1 MLLSPLLP
9 ALQGFSPSLGGFP
22 SQSAEAKASSARY
35 AFNRATWGYLTT
47 IQASSLPVA
56 EVASFSDGLAN
67 ASTGRLWFY
76 MMDAPVESSKGYP
89 AAITVSEA
97 SYNATCG
104 FDGTLLDP
112 EDPRC
117 AKVRVRVRVRVRVG
131 VRVGGRIWEL
141 SDLNPNPNPNPT
153 QITIS
158 GMMTKSEGDDIA
170 LGKAALLAEL
180 TLTLT
185 LTRARTRTLTQTLTP
200 TQTRLRYSPSTRR

>member
-1 MLLSPLLP
+1 MPSCAASPSASPTKRQTCTAAQAPNLRVGDLSASFEKQYPAHWIFTPVFPPPGARLAIWPRVWAPALIGMLLSPLLP

-22 SQSAEAKASSARY
+22 FQTAEAKASSARY

-47 IQASSLPVA
+47 IQASLPVA

-76 MMDAPVESSKGYP
+76 MMDASVESSQGYP

-117 AKVRVRVRVRVRVG
+117 AKVRVRVRVRVAVG
-131 VRVGGRIWEL
+131 VGVGVWIREL
-141 SDLNPNPNPNPT
+141 
-153 QITIS
+153 
-158 GMMTKSEGDDIA
+158 G
-170 LGKAALLAEL
+170 
-180 TLTLT
+180 
-185 LTRARTRTLTQTLTP
+185 TP
-200 TQTRLRYSPSTRR
+200 

>member
-22 SQSAEAKASSARY
+22 SQSPEAKASSARY

-47 IQASSLPVA
+47 IQASLPVA

-76 MMDAPVESSKGYP
+76 MMDAPVESSQGYP

-117 AKVRVRVRVRVRVG
+117 AKVRVRVRVGVAVG
-131 VRVGGRIWEL
+131 VGVGVWIRDSLIL
-141 SDLNPNPNPNPT
+141 PPAPAP
-153 QITIS
+153 
-158 GMMTKSEGDDIA
+158 
-170 LGKAALLAEL
+170 
-180 TLTLT
+180 
-185 LTRARTRTLTQTLTP
+185 TP
-200 TQTRLRYSPSTRR
+200 TRSRSPA

>member
-22 SQSAEAKASSARY
+22 FQTAEAKASSARY

-47 IQASSLPVA
+47 IQASLPVA

-76 MMDAPVESSKGYP
+76 MMDAPVESSQGYP

-117 AKVRVRVRVRVRVG
+117 AKVRVRVRVRVAVG
-131 VRVGGRIWEL
+131 VGFGVRIREI
-141 SDLNPNPNPNPT
+141 LNPNPNPNPNPN

-158 GMMTKSEGDDIA
+158 GMMTKSEGDDVA
-170 LGKAALLAEL
+170 LGKAALLAER
-180 TLTLT
+180 TLSR
-185 LTRARTRTLTQTLTP
+185 TRARARPLTQT
-200 TQTRLRYSPSTRR
+200 

>member
-1 MLLSPLLP
+1 MTQDLGTAYVSYSSRARLSSPGARLPFGRAVWAPALIAMLLSPLLP

-76 MMDAPVESSKGYP
+76 MMDAPVKSSQGYP

-117 AKVRVRVRVRVRVG
+117 AKVRVRVRVRVGVG
-131 VRVGGRIWEL
+131 
-141 SDLNPNPNPNPT
+141 S
-153 QITIS
+153 
-158 GMMTKSEGDDIA
+158 
-170 LGKAALLAEL
+170 AALTWPHVPACSG
-180 TLTLT
+180 TS
-185 LTRARTRTLTQTLTP
+185 Q
-200 TQTRLRYSPSTRR
+200 

>member
-1 MLLSPLLP
+1 MCRNSEHITYLRARQLPPFLPPVPGSPFGRAVWAPALIAMLLSPLLP

-76 MMDAPVESSKGYP
+76 MMDAPVESSQGYP

-117 AKVRVRVRVRVRVG
+117 AKVRVRVRVRVAVG
-131 VRVGGRIWEL
+131 VGVGNWVRESLI
-141 SDLNPNPNPNPT
+141 
-153 QITIS
+153 
-158 GMMTKSEGDDIA
+158 
-170 LGKAALLAEL
+170 
-180 TLTLT
+180 
-185 LTRARTRTLTQTLTP
+185 LTP
-200 TQTRLRYSPSTRR
+200 APTPTPTRSRSPA

>member
-1 MLLSPLLP
+1 MPPPRCQASHLAARLGTPPRLFAMLLSPLLP

-22 SQSAEAKASSARY
+22 FQTAEAKASSARY

-47 IQASSLPVA
+47 IQASLPVA

-76 MMDAPVESSKGYP
+76 MMDAPVESSQGYP
-89 AAITVSEA
+89 ASITVSEA

-117 AKVRVRVRVRVRVG
+117 AKVRVRVRVRVAVG
-131 VRVGGRIWEL
+131 VGVGNWVRESLI
-141 SDLNPNPNPNPT
+141 
-153 QITIS
+153 
-158 GMMTKSEGDDIA
+158 
-170 LGKAALLAEL
+170 
-180 TLTLT
+180 
-185 LTRARTRTLTQTLTP
+185 LTP
-200 TQTRLRYSPSTRR
+200 APTPTPTRSRSPA

>member
-1 MLLSPLLP
+1 MIAMLLSPLLP

-22 SQSAEAKASSARY
+22 SQSPEAKASSARY

-47 IQASSLPVA
+47 IQASLPVA

-76 MMDAPVESSKGYP
+76 MMDAPVESSQGYP

-117 AKVRVRVRVRVRVG
+117 AKVRVRVRVGVGVGVRVRVG
-131 VRVGGRIWEL
+131 VRVGVEVGVGVRVRAVGEVKCL
-141 SDLNPNPNPNPT
+141 LDAVAVV
-153 QITIS
+153 
-158 GMMTKSEGDDIA
+158 DVDIDVQHA
-170 LGKAALLAEL
+170 RVHLG
-180 TLTLT
+180 
-185 LTRARTRTLTQTLTP
+185 
-200 TQTRLRYSPSTRR
+200 